1 METNAI
7 FSWLNQ
13 PAVSAVAT
21 CTEASPSQEDVAD
34 TLLAA
39 AYEWPHN
46 YPDAHKKEALR
57 IRFHFQRVNQEQ
69 AKKAFQ
75 NIMVMYREH
84 LLFKNKTLV
93 EKWTFFQK
101 YLIENPLGPYE

>member
-1 METNAI
+1 MESNAI
-7 FSWLNQ
+7 YDWLKQ

-34 TLLAA
+34 TLLAQ

-46 YPDAHKKEALR
+46 YPDQNKKDGMR
-57 IRFHFQRVNQEQ
+57 VRFHFQRINQEQ
-69 AKKAFQ
+69 AKAAFE

-84 LLFKNKTLV
+84 LLFKNKTMV
-93 EKWTFFQK
+93 EK
-101 YLIENPLGPYE
+101 